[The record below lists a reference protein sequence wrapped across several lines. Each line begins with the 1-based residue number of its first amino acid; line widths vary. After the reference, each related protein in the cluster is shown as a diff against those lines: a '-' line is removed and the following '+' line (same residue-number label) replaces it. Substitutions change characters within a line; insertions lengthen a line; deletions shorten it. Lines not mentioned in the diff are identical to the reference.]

1 MNISKD
7 GFVLYEGVK
16 RPGTMSTSKSTGLPL
31 TIKLA
36 LALVSVVAYSLIAD
50 LADRFEAIESVPD
63 TGLWFHY
70 VVGAIFGALVLA
82 PYVGPRQLVIRLV
95 LLCAASAAIYW
106 LAVWFVT
113 DGPIGYDAIT
123 AFVIAGAG
131 AALLS
136 GFAVVAIAPRA
147 FDMRLVAFTLVAG
160 AIGGAAFDLKFA
172 FDQYLLAGHVAWQ
185 LLVCLALHFGF
196 RTSST

>member
-1 MNISKD
+1 MS
-7 GFVLYEGVK
+7 
-16 RPGTMSTSKSTGLPL
+16 PATGTRIPL
-31 TIKLA
+31 IIKLA
-36 LALVSVVAYSLIAD
+36 LALVSAIAYSVIAE

-70 VVGAIFGALVLA
+70 VVGAVFGALVLA
-82 PYVGPRQLVIRLV
+82 PYLGARQRFIRFIG
-95 LLCAASAAIYW
+95 LCVASAAIYW

-113 DGPIGYDAIT
+113 DGPIGYDAVT

-136 GFAVVAIAPRA
+136 GIAVVAIAPRS
-147 FDMRLVAFTLVAG
+147 FDLRLAGFTLVAG
-160 AIGGAAFDLKFA
+160 ALGGAAFELKFA

-185 LLVCLALHFGF
+185 MLTCLALHFGL
-196 RTSST
+196 RTQSA

>member
-1 MNISKD
+1 VNPQSIS
-7 GFVLYEGVK
+7 
-16 RPGTMSTSKSTGLPL
+16 LPL
-31 TIKLA
+31 WAKLG
-36 LALVSVVAYSLIAD
+36 LAVVSVVAYVVVAQVAD
-50 LADRFEAIESVPD
+50 MLEPIESFPD

-70 VVGAIFGALVLA
+70 VVGAVFGALVLA
-82 PYVGPRQLVIRLV
+82 PYLGARQQIVRFI
-95 LLCAASAAIYW
+95 LLCVASAAIYW

-123 AFVIAGAG
+123 SFVIAGAG

-136 GFAVVAIAPRA
+136 GIAVVAIAPRT
-147 FDMRLVAFTLVAG
+147 FDVRLVAFTLVAG

-185 LLVCLALHFGF
+185 LLTCLALHFGF
-196 RTSST
+196 RATPT

>member
-1 MNISKD
+1 
-7 GFVLYEGVK
+7 
-16 RPGTMSTSKSTGLPL
+16 MSSSTGTSFPPL
-31 TIKLA
+31 IKLA
-36 LALVSVVAYSLIAD
+36 LALVSVVAYSVIAE

-70 VVGAIFGALVLA
+70 VVGAAFGALVLG
-82 PYVGPRQLVIRLV
+82 PYVGPRQRIVRFV
-95 LLCAASAAIYW
+95 LLCAASAGIYW

-113 DGPIGYDAIT
+113 DGPIGYDAVT
-123 AFVIAGAG
+123 SFVISGAG

-136 GFAVVAIAPRA
+136 GLAVVAIAPRT
-147 FDMRLVAFTLVAG
+147 FDLQLIAFTLVAG

-185 LLVCLALHFGF
+185 LLVCLALHFSL

>member
-1 MNISKD
+1 V
-7 GFVLYEGVK
+7 F
-16 RPGTMSTSKSTGLPL
+16 PSTGTSFSLI
-31 TIKLA
+31 TKLA
-36 LALVSVVAYSLIAD
+36 LAAFSVLAYSLIAD

-70 VVGAIFGALVLA
+70 VVGGSLGALVLA
-82 PYVGPRQLVIRLV
+82 PYLGSRQQVVRFV